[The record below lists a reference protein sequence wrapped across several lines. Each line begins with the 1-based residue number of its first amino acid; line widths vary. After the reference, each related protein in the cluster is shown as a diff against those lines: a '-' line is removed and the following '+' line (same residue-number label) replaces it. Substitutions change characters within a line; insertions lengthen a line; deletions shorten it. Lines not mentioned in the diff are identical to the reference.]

1 MKDKL
6 LSLVRWSEKYT
17 KTDMVYVL
25 TNTFW
30 MNANTL
36 VVTGGSFLLYLVIGN
51 YLAKEVYGIYQF
63 VLSVGLIINSLT
75 LTGMNIAV
83 NRSVARGYD
92 GILQISVREQL
103 KYSILPFIV
112 GIGISIYYLINNNTL
127 LFFGIILTS
136 IILPITNSLNTWSA
150 FVNGKKDFKTWF
162 LYNQIINI
170 LYYGGL
176 IAIILF
182 IPKSIFLI
190 LVSLL
195 SNLISNAIAYK
206 KTIEKYEPDETKID
220 DETLIYGKKLSLS
233 GILPTIAVHIDN
245 LIVFHFLGATNLAIY
260 LFASNIPERF
270 MSFLRPIS
278 NIALPKLAIQN
289 QEQISKT
296 ILEKTLRL
304 FIISGLFGLIY
315 ITISPFVFKI
325 FFNQY
330 IESIRYSQIYVL
342 SLVISTVTTLSMT
355 SLYAIKSDRVY
366 ILNII
371 HPILSIL
378 IIFFSIYI
386 YGIWGLIF
394 GKIINSMILFIL
406 SKYSILKTSNKNISS
421 EI

>member
-1 MKDKL
+1 MTKRKCLAIKPKIKYSIFMKDKL

-220 DETLIYGKKLSLS
+220 DETLIYGKK
-233 GILPTIAVHIDN
+233 T
-245 LIVFHFLGATNLAIY
+245 
-260 LFASNIPERF
+260 
-270 MSFLRPIS
+270 
-278 NIALPKLAIQN
+278 
-289 QEQISKT
+289 
-296 ILEKTLRL
+296 
-304 FIISGLFGLIY
+304 
-315 ITISPFVFKI
+315 
-325 FFNQY
+325 
-330 IESIRYSQIYVL
+330 
-342 SLVISTVTTLSMT
+342 
-355 SLYAIKSDRVY
+355 
-366 ILNII
+366 
-371 HPILSIL
+371 
-378 IIFFSIYI
+378 
-386 YGIWGLIF
+386 
-394 GKIINSMILFIL
+394 
-406 SKYSILKTSNKNISS
+406 
-421 EI
+421 